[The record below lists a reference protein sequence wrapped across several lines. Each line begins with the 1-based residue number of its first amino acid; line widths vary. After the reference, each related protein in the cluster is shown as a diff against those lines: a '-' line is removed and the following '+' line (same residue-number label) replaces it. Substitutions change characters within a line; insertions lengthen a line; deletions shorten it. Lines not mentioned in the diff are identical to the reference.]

1 MQMLTSQSDLLTKMT
16 DEMNQTSLQTTLDST
31 KKLNNMIDQIRTNSE
46 LNDKYLDALIM
57 QNN

>member
-31 KKLNNMIDQIRTNSE
+31 KKLNNMIDQIRTNAE
-46 LNDKYLDALIM
+46 LNDKYLEALIL